1 MAICIT
7 FNGNKQKGA
16 AIKAVGYIR
25 VSTAGQ
31 AEDGVSLDA
40 QRAKIQAWAEIND
53 AELIEVFCDEGISG
67 TKGSRPGL
75 NLALD
80 YAAEHGAALIVF
92 SLSRLSRS
100 TKDTLAIAERLDKNG
115 ANLVSMSERIDTTT
129 AAGKMVFRMLAVL
142 NEFERD
148 QISERTK
155 AALSFKKAKGCKTGG
170 YVPYGKDADNAGKLK
185 PNETEQAVIDRIL
198 ELRAKGLNYSQIAQD
213 LNRIGYKTK
222 TGKSWFPQTVK
233 NVLKKAA

>member
-1 MAICIT
+1 M
-7 FNGNKQKGA
+7 
-16 AIKAVGYIR
+16 KAVGYIR

-40 QRAKIQAWAEIND
+40 QRAKIQAWAEVND
-53 AELIEVFCDEGISG
+53 AELVEVFCDEGISG

-75 NLALD
+75 NQGLE
-80 YAAEHGAALIVF
+80 YATEHGAALVVY

-100 TKDTLAIAERLDKNG
+100 TKDTLAIAERLDKAG
-115 ANLVSMSERIDTTT
+115 ADLVSMSERIDTTT

-155 AALSFKKAKGCKTGG
+155 AALSFKKANGCKTGG
-170 YVPYGKDADNAGKLK
+170 YAPYGEDADNTGKLK
-185 PNETEQAVIDRIL
+185 PNDIEQAVIDRIL
-198 ELRAKGLNYSQIAQD
+198 ELRTRGWNFSQIARE
-213 LNRIGYKTK
+213 LNRLGYRTK
-222 TGKSWFPQTVK
+222 TGKAWYPQTVK